1 MSTSSA
7 TRFLQQEN
15 NRLTKENEALQKR
28 AQTLYRYLEMVQK
41 LYWVSQEMVSEKKPI
56 DRLNQLLHE
65 VIDVIGAQ
73 DGSLS
78 YLAKDAAELV
88 FLIVHGDLATQLPGY
103 RIKHDTGIAGWV
115 VSNRQPIIV
124 NNPRQDWRFSEEVD
138 QEFGFLTQSILSVPI
153 LSRGELIGV
162 ISLLNKQDNEFDE
175 ADVALLLLLSRFAS
189 PVLEDIRA

>member
-1 MSTSSA
+1 MSSSSA

-15 NRLTKENEALQKR
+15 IRLTKENEALQKR
-28 AQTLYRYLEMVQK
+28 AQTLYHYLEMVQE
-41 LYWVSQEMVSEKKPI
+41 LYWASHEMASAKKPI
-56 DRLNQLLHE
+56 EQLNQLLHK

-78 YLAKDAAELV
+78 YLEQDASELV
-88 FLIVHGDLATQLPGY
+88 FLIVHGDLANQLPGY

-124 NNPRQDWRFSEEVD
+124 NNPRQDWRFSAEVD
-138 QEFGFLTQSILSVPI
+138 QEFGFMTQSILSVPI
-153 LSRGELIGV
+153 LRHSQLIGV
-162 ISLLNKQDNEFDE
+162 ISLLNKQDNAFDE
-175 ADVALLLLLSRFAS
+175 ADVALLLILSQIAG